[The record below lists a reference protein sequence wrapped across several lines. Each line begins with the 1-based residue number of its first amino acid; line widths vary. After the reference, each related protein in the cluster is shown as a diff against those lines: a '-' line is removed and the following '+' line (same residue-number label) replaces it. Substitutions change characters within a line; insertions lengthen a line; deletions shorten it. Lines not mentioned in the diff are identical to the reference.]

1 MMQVSLYLHGSIKQ
15 MKDYLKITIPVSE
28 KHTQE
33 ILIAILSEEK
43 FDSFEEH
50 EDELNA
56 FITEEDFNEQILKE
70 TLLPFN
76 LSFSSEKMIQQ
87 NWNAIWETSFQPVTV
102 ADFVAVRADFHEPI
116 KEVKHEIIITP
127 KMSFGT
133 GHHATTHL
141 MLTAMQNI
149 DFSNK
154 TVIDF
159 GTGTG
164 ILAIMAEKLGAASI
178 QAIDI
183 DEWSIENT
191 KENLERNGC
200 KKTDVMQAD
209 NLNSLS
215 KADII
220 LANINRHILLEHMFS
235 IKDHLNENGCVLLS
249 GLLTDDEEIISDSIK
264 NSGLKKLG
272 VSDEGNWISVFCVV

>member
-1 MMQVSLYLHGSIKQ
+1 MHVSLYLHGSIKQ

-43 FDSFEEH
+43 FDSFEAH
-50 EDELNA
+50 ENELNA
-56 FITEEDFNEQILKE
+56 FITQEDFNEQILKE

-76 LSFSSEKMIQQ
+76 LFFSSEKMIQQ

-102 ADFVAVRADFHEPI
+102 NDFVAVRADFHEPI

-200 KKTDVMQAD
+200 NKTDVMQAE

-215 KADII
+215 K
-220 LANINRHILLEHMFS
+220 
-235 IKDHLNENGCVLLS
+235 
-249 GLLTDDEEIISDSIK
+249 
-264 NSGLKKLG
+264 
-272 VSDEGNWISVFCVV
+272 